1 LARTAGPGA
10 RRVEPTAVCDSSDA
24 GSWLREDIA
33 IARAADASITVRPA
47 SAREFRI
54 VWTLLM
60 GLAVY
65 ERRRRQ
71 VEATPAR
78 LRRHGSGRRPYFRA
92 LICRRGPTPV
102 GVAIYLMTYSTFAG
116 RPTLYIEDIFVLPRE
131 RGHGAGQAMM
141 RALARIAVRTGCGR
155 MAWSVLRWNT
165 PAIRFYRRLGAHK
178 VSAWA
183 SMGLGTDEIR
193 RLAASAFRRS
203 RSGRRSPV
211 RGEARAGRPRRRGG
225 RARSFA
231 RG

>member
-1 LARTAGPGA
+1 VALVAGPGA

-24 GSWLREDIA
+24 GPWLREDIA
-33 IARAADASITVRPA
+33 IARAADAPITVRPA
-47 SAREFRI
+47 SAREFPI

-71 VEATPAR
+71 VQATPAR

-92 LICRRGPTPV
+92 LICRRGATPV

-116 RPTLYIEDIFVLPRE
+116 RPTLYIEDIFVRPRA
-131 RGHGAGQAMM
+131 RGQGAGLALM
-141 RALARIAVRTGCGR
+141 RALARIALRADCGR

-165 PAIRFYRRLGAHK
+165 PAIRFYRRLGAHT
-178 VSAWA
+178 VNAWT

-193 RLAASAFRRS
+193 RLAASDGRRL
-203 RSGRRSPV
+203 RSDRRSPV
-211 RGEARAGRPRRRGG
+211 RGGVRARRPRRRAG
-225 RARSFA
+225 RARSSA

>member
-1 LARTAGPGA
+1 
-10 RRVEPTAVCDSSDA
+10 
-24 GSWLREDIA
+24 
-33 IARAADASITVRPA
+33 
-47 SAREFRI
+47 
-54 VWTLLM
+54 M

-71 VEATPAR
+71 VQVTPAR

-92 LICRRGPTPV
+92 LICRRGATPV

-116 RPTLYIEDIFVLPRE
+116 RPTLYIEDIFVLPHE

-165 PAIRFYRRLGAHK
+165 PAIRFYQRLGAHT
-178 VSAWA
+178 VNAWT

-193 RLAASAFRRS
+193 RLAASDAAR
-203 RSGRRSPV
+203 V
-211 RGEARAGRPRRRGG
+211 RRPRRRAG
-225 RARSFA
+225 RARSSA